1 MKEKIHP
8 RYFPEAKVICA
19 CGNTW
24 TTGSTR
30 EVIHTD
36 MCSKC
41 HPFYT
46 GEQRIVDT
54 EGQVDRFYKKLE
66 ARKQHDASAAA
77 RQAARSS
84 TDQPLA
90 VLGLN
95 SRAEAVLAAAGLET
109 VAQVLD
115 KLSAGDDAMLAIE
128 GLGRKNL
135 IDLKKSL
142 RARGFLPSEEP
153 EAAPSAA

>member
-8 RYFPEAKVICA
+8 KYFPQAKVICA

-24 TTGSTR
+24 TTGSTK

-66 ARKQHDASAAA
+66 ARKLHEASTAA
-77 RQAARSS
+77 REAARSS

-90 VLGLN
+90 VLGLS
-95 SRAEAVLAAAGLET
+95 SRAEAVLTGAGLET
-109 VAQVLD
+109 VAQVLE
-115 KLSAGDDAMLAIE
+115 KLSGGDDAMLAID

-142 RARGFLPSEEP
+142 RAHGFLSSEEP
-153 EAAPSAA
+153 EAAATAA